1 MASFLIMILFVSC
14 YRNLPHGVCFPFKND
29 SKDDSS
35 DNKSDINSVDGVVKS
50 GEQNVQLSAA
60 ALRHTYNQD
69 FSQFGEKVVAL
80 TKRTYT
86 RHFKDKTVRSIRL
99 RPRQTLCSKC
109 KSACHDNA
117 DPTSSSISKAPFSS
131 LNNSSSSYSSSS
143 SNSLPSR
150 ISHPVPTPP
159 PPPPPPPFPSPT
171 TLPLTTRNNLNT
183 RNHSL
188 IHNTR
193 SRSPPVTRNR
203 QQQQQ
208 LQQQVPPSSSVVNR
222 YCQPPP
228 SPKTPRYEHPPPSP
242 KTSRY
247 NQPPPSPKPAR
258 YNHPPPSPKQ
268 HTHGG
273 NQPPPSP
280 RATRY
285 NQPPPSPRSPYYN
298 QPPPSPKNPRYNQPP
313 PSPKP
318 SRYNQPPPSP
328 KPLRYNQP
336 PPSPKPPHYNQPP
349 MSPRGNSRYSLPPPS
364 SPKPPRFNQPPP
376 SPKPP
381 RFNQPPPSP
390 RHLSSPITL
399 PLPQPQVQLEPLKL
413 GEHPETRSESRK
425 RKGSVTEEYVP
436 TTNDNK
442 TNISLKSE
450 GLTVVK
456 SSPIIKISVGEGT
469 VLKIPPRLHS
479 EVVDTDQSSDEK
491 LENKDYTTHKRLKKA
506 LKKAKEKLKR
516 VDSENGDKI
525 SSGHHRKHKRKHKHK
540 HACADIDRNLPALA
554 VEKANKEENDSE
566 TDAADPEMNDH
577 QRPRLLYTWRRNSG
591 LSRVESE
598 TSGNNALSAG
608 DLKNDEKSPQ
618 NPLLDNSLE
627 TKSDSSGESTD
638 GFNTNSA
645 NGVSDSDSEYGEDY
659 AEKEFPGSRSP
670 AADSL
675 KPLMMKIQTKTVTK
689 VETSE
694 GRIIHVGDIV
704 WGKIQGFPWW
714 PGRVLSITV
723 STRDNGVVIAQLAHV
738 SWFGSSTMSH
748 MQCVDLYP
756 FLEDFK
762 LRYNKKKRGPYK
774 VAIKQATVAAKSFL
788 GTSNI
793 KVEDIEL

>member
-1 MASFLIMILFVSC
+1 MF
-14 YRNLPHGVCFPFKND
+14 
-29 SKDDSS
+29 
-35 DNKSDINSVDGVVKS
+35 
-50 GEQNVQLSAA
+50 
-60 ALRHTYNQD
+60 
-69 FSQFGEKVVAL
+69 
-80 TKRTYT
+80 
-86 RHFKDKTVRSIRL
+86 
-99 RPRQTLCSKC
+99 
-109 KSACHDNA
+109 NA
-117 DPTSSSISKAPFSS
+117 
-131 LNNSSSSYSSSS
+131 
-143 SNSLPSR
+143 
-150 ISHPVPTPP
+150 
-159 PPPPPPPFPSPT
+159 
-171 TLPLTTRNNLNT
+171 
-183 RNHSL
+183 
-188 IHNTR
+188 R
-193 SRSPPVTRNR
+193 SRSPPITRNR
-203 QQQQQ
+203 QQNT
-208 LQQQVPPSSSVVNR
+208 PISSPKTNR

-228 SPKTPRYEHPPPSP
+228 SPKP
-242 KTSRY
+242 SRY
-247 NQPPPSPKPAR
+247 NQPPPSPKTTR
-258 YNHPPPSPKQ
+258 YNQPPPSPK
-268 HTHGG
+268 TTRYSS

-285 NQPPPSPRSPYYN
+285 NQPPPSPKNTYYN
-298 QPPPSPKNPRYNQPP
+298 QPPPSPKNSRYAQPP

-328 KPLRYNQP
+328 KSLRYNQP

-349 MSPRGNSRYSLPPPS
+349 PSPRNSRYSLPPPS
-364 SPKPPRFNQPPP
+364 PKPPRFNHPSQSPKPPRFNQPP
-376 SPKPP
+376 
-381 RFNQPPPSP
+381 QSP
-390 RHLSSPITL
+390 RPVSSPITL
-399 PLPQPQVQLEPLKL
+399 PLPQAQVQLEPLKL
-413 GEHPETRSESRK
+413 TEHPETRSESRK
-425 RKGSVTEEYVP
+425 RKSSLAEEYVP
-436 TTNDNK
+436 TNDKMNP
-442 TNISLKSE
+442 KSE
-450 GLTVVK
+450 GLTIVK

-491 LENKDYTTHKRLKKA
+491 LENKEYSSHKRLKKA

-525 SSGHHRKHKRKHKHK
+525 CSGHHRKHKRKHKHK
-540 HACADIDRNLPALA
+540 HACADIDRNLPALG
-554 VEKANKEENDSE
+554 VDKSNKEENDFE
-566 TDAADPEMNDH
+566 TEPTDSEMNDH

-598 TSGNNALSAG
+598 SSANTISG
-608 DLKNDEKSPQ
+608 DLKNEKSTV
-618 NPLLDNSLE
+618 NLLLDNSLE
-627 TKSDSSGESTD
+627 TKSESSGESTD
-638 GFNTNSA
+638 GFNSNSA
-645 NGVSDSDSEYGEDY
+645 NGISDSDSDYRDEYE
-659 AEKEFPGSRSP
+659 EQEFPGSQSP
-670 AADSL
+670 TSDSL

-788 GTSNI
+788 GNI
-793 KVEDIEL
+793 KMEDFEL